1 MDSFFK
7 MVDVQTV
14 LFIYMAVGFFCRKK
28 GIFNDAALDKLTDF
42 VVLITLPCMI
52 FESFHMEFSLESL
65 KQGRGRP
72 HRHRH
77 GRGGLLLGKVLYNR
91 FPYGRRASSST
102 APWSPTPAL
111 PDCPWSAAYGDKGL
125 FLGSLFIIPTRILM
139 WSAGISLFT
148 KADAKQAVK
157 GAAQPGIIAVE
168 VGLVW
173 MLFQLPLPHFV
184 DTAVDNLGACTSP
197 MAMAWW
203 GHPGRRAPQDRVR
216 PQVLLSGGGAPA
228 PAARRVP
235 RGPAAAGGR
244 SPHRRGKRGAHRHA
258 HRLHHRHPGPEIR
271 GGPSSPQVCVYLDA
285 DQPGHRPHFDPVPL
299 MEKGAIPMQ
308 QSYDVV
314 IIGGGVVGSAI
325 ARELSRYKLRIAVL
339 EKESDVCTQTSGRN
353 TGMLHAGFLYKTGSL
368 KAICAVEGNQEF
380 DQVARELDVPFKRTG
395 KLIVGFT
402 DEHRQRLEQFMARGE
417 ANGVKGLELIDRK
430 RMDELDPSAGGNF
443 AMWCPASGILDPFL
457 YTIALA
463 ENAVHN
469 GAEYHLNCA
478 FTGETR
484 QADGTHLLHTTRA
497 TSHPLGGEQR
507 GAQLR
512 RGQRATG
519 HSRLCH

>member
-1 MDSFFK
+1 

-28 GIFNDAALDKLTDF
+28 GIFNDAARDKLTDF

-65 KQGRGRP
+65 KQGGVAVLIATVMAAAA
-72 HRHRH
+72 
-77 GRGGLLLGKVLYNR
+77 LLLGKVLYNR
-91 FPYGRRASSST
+91 FPYGEKSILQYGTLVTNSGFAG
-102 APWSPTPAL
+102 L
-111 PDCPWSAAYGDKGL
+111 PVVSGAYGDEGL

-148 KADAKQAVK
+148 KADAKQAVRK
-157 GAAQPGIIAVE
+157 VLLTPGIIAVE

-184 DTAVDNLGACTSP
+184 DAAVDNLGP
-197 MAMAWW
+197 VLPHGHGPGG
-203 GHPGRRAPQDRVR
+203 GHPGRRAPQDRIR

-228 PAARRVP
+228 PTARRVP
-235 RGPAAAGGR
+235 RGPAAAGGG
-244 SPHRRGKRGAHRHA
+244 SPHCRGQRGAHRHA

-271 GGPSSPQVCVYLDA
+271 GGRPVRLQVCVYLDA

-353 TGMLHAGFLYKTGSL
+353 TGMLHAGFLYKTSSL

-395 KLIVGFT
+395 KLIVASP
-402 DEHRQRLEQFMARGE
+402 DEAPSARLEQFMARGE
-417 ANGVKGLELIDRK
+417 AN
-430 RMDELDPSAGGNF
+430 A
-443 AMWCPASGILDPFL
+443 
-457 YTIALA
+457 
-463 ENAVHN
+463 
-469 GAEYHLNCA
+469 
-478 FTGETR
+478 
-484 QADGTHLLHTTRA
+484 
-497 TSHPLGGEQR
+497 
-507 GAQLR
+507 
-512 RGQRATG
+512 
-519 HSRLCH
+519 